1 MNPTD
6 SDFYQAMGLEP
17 ADEFLDSVYALA
29 RAMADRNDPIL
40 YDADAATTDKVV
52 ALAREL
58 AGL

>member
-1 MNPTD
+1 MNDPTNE
-6 SDFYQAMGLEP
+6 DFYQAMGLEP

-29 RAMADRNDPIL
+29 RAMADRDPIL